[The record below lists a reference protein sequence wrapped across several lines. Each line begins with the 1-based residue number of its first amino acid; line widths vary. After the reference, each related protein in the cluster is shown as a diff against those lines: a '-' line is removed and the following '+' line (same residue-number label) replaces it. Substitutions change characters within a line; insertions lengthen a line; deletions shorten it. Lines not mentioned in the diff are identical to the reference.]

1 MAECSVDAVLGDPP
15 YGLEFMGIE
24 FDKLGQA
31 HQMQSWHRQWAEAVL
46 RVLKPGG
53 FLFAFGGSR
62 TEHRLVCG
70 IEDAGFGIRDKIY
83 WHFGSGF
90 PKSTD
95 IAKQLDKRA
104 GAERE
109 VVSEGAGY
117 EAAPDRATYGHG
129 LNVGFLPR
137 QVTAPAT
144 PEAKRWDGWGTA
156 LKPAT
161 ETVVIAMK
169 PLDGTFAENALRWKV
184 AGLNIDGGR
193 IPSSGEHMRGFVAG
207 MTAGGMTAGDT
218 RTGKS
223 LGRFE
228 AGRAFQATDHPSGRW
243 PANLVLVHS
252 PGCVRRG
259 KEKVKGH
266 KHSGKP
272 GHGKDGQVY
281 GRGIVF
287 GGDTQCYADPDGLEE
302 VEEWSCVEGCPVLEL
317 ARQSGERPSGAIR
330 KEVQAAKFGTHG
342 IYGEGKGCVGR
353 DCGASNGTA
362 ARFYYC
368 AKAHGRER
376 SMGLVECLPRC
387 RSPRRRRQQD
397 ISGQWARRAVNR
409 HPTVKPLELCKY
421 LATLLLPPKRET
433 PRRILVPFSGSGS
446 EMIGCLL
453 AGWDEVVGI
462 EKDAGY
468 VAVARARLEWWRR
481 AIGKY
486 GTPLEPKLVLEEK
499 SRSRFPPAPVLGQM
513 EMF

>member
-24 FDKLGQA
+24 FD
-31 HQMQSWHRQWAEAVL
+31 
-46 RVLKPGG
+46 
-53 FLFAFGGSR
+53 SR

-342 IYGEGKGCVGR
+342 IYGEGKEHLTAPLPASTTVPRPTDENVVWASWNACHAAGR
-353 DCGASNGTA
+353 PAG
-362 ARFYYC
+362 
-368 AKAHGRER
+368 
-376 SMGLVECLPRC
+376 
-387 RSPRRRRQQD
+387 
-397 ISGQWARRAVNR
+397 AVNR
-409 HPTVKPLELCKY
+409 TSRASGPGGRST
-421 LATLLLPPKRET
+421 AI
-433 PRRILVPFSGSGS
+433 RRSSLSNFASI
-446 EMIGCLL
+446 
-453 AGWDEVVGI
+453 
-462 EKDAGY
+462 
-468 VAVARARLEWWRR
+468 WRR
-481 AIGKY
+481 CSCPRSVRRPAESSCLS
-486 GTPLEPKLVLEEK
+486 PAVVPK
-499 SRSRFPPAPVLGQM
+499 
-513 EMF
+513 